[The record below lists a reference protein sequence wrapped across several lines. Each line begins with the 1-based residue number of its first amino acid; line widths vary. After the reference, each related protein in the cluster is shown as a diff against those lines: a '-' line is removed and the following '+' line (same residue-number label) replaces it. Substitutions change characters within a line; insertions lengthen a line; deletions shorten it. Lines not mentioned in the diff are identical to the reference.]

1 MDMYNLEYLKALK
14 EHLASEAVDED
25 FKFGS
30 ASKKE
35 DMLEF
40 LELLM
45 DVAELADEVATRL
58 IFKDSYLSMF
68 TGLKAPGQEP
78 G

>member
-1 MDMYNLEYLKALK
+1 MTTELYDLDYLKRLK
-14 EHLASEAVDED
+14 KHLAGEAVDED

-30 ASKKE
+30 KSKKE

-40 LELLM
+40 LETLM

-68 TGLKAPGQEP
+68 TGVKAQK
-78 G
+78 